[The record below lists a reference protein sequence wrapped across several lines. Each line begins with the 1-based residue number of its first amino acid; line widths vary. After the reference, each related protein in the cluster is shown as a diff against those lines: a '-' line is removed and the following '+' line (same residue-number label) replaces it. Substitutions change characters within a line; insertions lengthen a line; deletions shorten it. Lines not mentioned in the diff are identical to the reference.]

1 MFYEI
6 QFFTIIDIFLLK
18 ISFSQERFNIIIEN
32 TVSHISNGIVEQEN
46 NYYMLSEYTN
56 EQFNVIMCI
65 SKINE
70 FGETEWQKSY
80 ENGSMIIRSG
90 WSGSLKKLND
100 GFYLCG
106 TAILKNSNM
115 RGIHQSQFDSNFE
128 LIKQKI
134 YLYDTVWKAC
144 FNSVSDVNGST
155 YVCGQYLDTIEDVGQ
170 LYVAKITEQDSLKWL
185 HLTNT
190 AYSYASKLLKHSNGD
205 IYAGGAINYSG
216 ISDWYIIK
224 TDTAGNLVWE
234 KNFGFGSRNDGAVS
248 ALAETPDS
256 CIIACGS
263 YPGIQTMTDTYYDG
277 CIRKIDKNG
286 ELVWEKLYRSYLLSH
301 TGSVYTT
308 NHIYSIISD
317 NETIYAIG
325 KNYNYNSWLDRAF
338 LLKLNKYGEIIWKRN
353 YFAANEESHSQQI
366 ATFKQTS
373 DGGFILSGYG
383 NDYSNIG
390 YDPPQQRWLIKT
402 DSLGMDGLCNTEPDV
417 LEVDIDLPDE
427 MCAFD
432 TTEVYLHIAGP
443 TAPYT
448 VNISNGQIFDSI
460 YYPPV
465 FVPKEIGPST
475 IEISYDGITIM
486 EFEEPEVTISNHDWG
501 ECIAIPIEYHVGNQV
516 GFVNLDITVT
526 DGWGN
531 SKTTSKLVFIKTCP
545 DGMNDISLNQLQIY
559 PNPASNSITIDL
571 SNNHRSLKA
580 DIFDAQ
586 GKHVLSTNITGE
598 QTTIDIRSLP
608 AGSYQFV
615 IEKTSHNFTVVK

>member
-1 MFYEI
+1 MKYSF
-6 QFFTIIDIFLLK
+6 IILLIFFLLK
-18 ISFSQERFNIIIEN
+18 ISFSQE
-32 TVSHISNGIVEQEN
+32 
-46 NYYMLSEYTN
+46 
-56 EQFNVIMCI
+56 QFNVILEDTI
-65 SKINE
+65 GHITNSVIE
-70 FGETEWQKSY
+70 
-80 ENGSMIIRSG
+80 
-90 WSGSLKKLND
+90 ND
-100 GFYLCG
+100 GFYYVLSG
-106 TAILKNSNM
+106 TGSENGVRCFSLTKVNQSGEIQWKNIIDNDTLELWEGRNHSLKKTSNGFFIAGSAINISSNY
-115 RGIHQSQFDSNFE
+115 RGFHFSNFDQNME
-128 LIKQKI
+128 FSSQDIVM
-134 YLYDTVWKAC
+134 YDTIWQQC
-144 FNSVSDVNGST
+144 FNSVKTENGDLYIT
-155 YVCGQYLDTIEDVGQ
+155 GQYYDDTLQDAP
-170 LYVAKITEQDSLKWL
+170 LYLMKFNALNEFIWKRGHT
-185 HLTNT
+185 
-190 AYSYASKLLKHSNGD
+190 YSYSSGSQLLECMNGD
-205 IYAGGAINYSG
+205 IICSG
-216 ISDWYIIK
+216 IQSPSSYNDWLINRYTTQGDLLWSK
-224 TDTAGNLVWE
+224 R
-234 KNFGFGSRNDGAVS
+234 FGWFGSRNDGAVS

-263 YPGIQTMTDTYYDG
+263 YPGIKTMTDTYYDG

-286 ELVWEKLYRSYLLSH
+286 ELVWEKLYRDYAKLEYPSIVL
-301 TGSVYTT
+301 TT
-308 NHIYSIISD
+308 NTVSDVILKENNYYFLGSNRDHRSASRGYLMKTNQYGDILWRNIY
-317 NETIYAIG
+317 YAIDT
-325 KNYNYNSWLDRAF
+325 NSTYQWLNSFQLTND
-338 LLKLNKYGEIIWKRN
+338 
-353 YFAANEESHSQQI
+353 S
-366 ATFKQTS
+366 
-373 DGGFILSGYG
+373 GFILSGYG
-383 NDYSNIG
+383 NSYDRQG

-598 QTTIDIRSLP
+598 QTTINIRSLP